1 MASSI
6 LNKSKSPSMEVGEI
20 TGSFALSNGDLRYYV
35 KYNKNK
41 TAAIPLVS
49 SAPFKTGDQVIILF
63 QDSKVS
69 DTPFIVGKYNQ
80 KTPEQLKLV
89 SEIKKIETIKNKT
102 DLIYEND
109 NSIISLSDNKKKIT
123 IANKNCLN
131 GMITID
137 NDQVII
143 GKTNIN
149 NLIQELN
156 GFKEKSLNNETIK
169 SKKDLFIK
177 ADNGKLKMNAMEI
190 VNISDNYII
199 KNRNDMLIETGHIN
213 FSASFIEFN
222 AITPKGYSMKEKN
235 AYAFFAVDGNF
246 AITLGK
252 GDFNLKSVLPTSE
265 FNFLIMP
272 LTPFSKVKGSM
283 GGMSITKTETVI
295 GHLFGSST
303 INLKT
308 SSYENKLLF
317 GAAKLEL
324 KASKFQVSTVFG
336 LAKIEL
342 SPSKFK
348 VTIAGNSMELSPSGF
363 KVKSG
368 NIEADAGDVKAMKQY
383 SLMKHKHPTAVPGG
397 PSPPL
402 PG

>member
-49 SAPFKTGDQVIILF
+49 SVPFKTGDQVIILF

-149 NLIQELN
+149 NLIRELN

-199 KNRNDMLIETGHIN
+199 KNRNDMLIQTGHIN
-213 FSASFIEFN
+213 FSASFVEFT

-235 AYAFFAVDGNF
+235 AYAFSAVDGNF
-246 AITLGK
+246 AINLGK
-252 GDFNLKSVLPTSE
+252 GNFNLKSVLSTSE
-265 FNFLIMP
+265 FNFLIKP
-272 LTPFSKVKGSM
+272 STSFSKAKGSM
-283 GGMSITKTETVI
+283 GGMSITKKETTI
-295 GHLFGSST
+295 GHFNGLST
-303 INLKT
+303 INFTT
-308 SSYENKLLF
+308 SSYENKLLS
-317 GAAKLEL
+317 GKAKLQL
-324 KASKFQVSTVFG
+324 KPSKFEVSIG
-336 LAKIEL
+336 SAKIEL
-342 SPSKFK
+342 SQSKFK
-348 VTIAGNSMELSPSGF
+348 VTIDDNSMELSRSGF

-368 NIEADAGDVKAMKQY
+368 NIEADDGDVKAMKKY